1 MSEKKAKKQSLFT
14 RLLVENPV
22 FGLYLGIC
30 SALAITTNINNAIGM
45 GIAVTIVLTLSN
57 ILVSSIRNLTP
68 ADIHIPVYIVII
80 ATLVTIV
87 GMIIQAYT
95 PSLYS
100 ALGAFIDLIVV
111 NCIILGRAEAFASMN
126 PIGPSI
132 LDGLTMGCSYTLSIL
147 TMSFFRQILGTGILS
162 LSNPFTNA
170 EIFSIRLIPEG
181 FELPF
186 FKEQFGAFITFACLA
201 AAVSAFKA
209 NVEKKEKSA
218 EL

>member
-147 TMSFFRQILGTGILS
+147 TMSFFRQILGTGVLS

-170 EIFSIRLIPEG
+170 EVFSIRLIPEG

-201 AAVSAFKA
+201 AGVTAYK
-209 NVEKKEKSA
+209 NKLEDEEKRS
-218 EL
+218 

>member
-147 TMSFFRQILGTGILS
+147 TMSFFRQILGTGALS

-170 EIFSIRLIPEG
+170 EVFSIRLIPEG

-201 AAVSAFKA
+201 AAVSSFKA